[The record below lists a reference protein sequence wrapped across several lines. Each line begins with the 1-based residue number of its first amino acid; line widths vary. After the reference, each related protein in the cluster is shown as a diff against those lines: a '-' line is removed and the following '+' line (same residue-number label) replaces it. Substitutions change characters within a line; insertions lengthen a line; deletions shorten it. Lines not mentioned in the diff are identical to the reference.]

1 MREGQVADE
10 LLKGVYIPPQPK
22 LIDEIMLAGTDL
34 EEIGAKISA
43 DPGVSAAVLKTVN
56 SPFFGLQSPIVN
68 INQAVVLLGIER
80 VINIV
85 KSMLLRSSLAEIK
98 TSINMDSF
106 WESSYAVAVVSSAVC
121 RQLNLGLT
129 DEAYTLGLFHN
140 SGIPIIAQK
149 IQNYDQIIKASY
161 ARDDG
166 RITREEFKTIGMH
179 HAAAGYRLTRVWK
192 LPKLISEAVREHHSV
207 ERLLDDQSV
216 ENPKL
221 KSLVSVLKISEHM
234 VRQYQRLGGCDFDYE
249 WQNIK
254 TSVLGFLGL
263 SEYDQ
268 EDLEDA
274 VSYTL
279 GGIP

>member
-1 MREGQVADE
+1 MSKE

-22 LIDEIMLAGTDL
+22 LIDEIAMAGTDL
-34 EEIGAKISA
+34 DEIGARISA

-56 SPFFGLQSPIVN
+56 SPCFGLSSPIAS
-68 INQAVVLLGIER
+68 INQAVILLGIER
-80 VINIV
+80 VVNIV
-85 KSMLLRSSLAEIK
+85 KSMLLQNSLANVK
-98 TSINMDSF
+98 TSIDMEQF

-140 SGIPIIAQK
+140 SGMPIIAQK
-149 IQNYDQIIKASY
+149 IENYQQIIKQCY
-161 ARDDG
+161 AREDG
-166 RITREEFKTIGMH
+166 RVTREEFATIGMH
-179 HAAAGYRLTRVWK
+179 HSAAGYRLTRVWK
-192 LPKLISEAVREHHSV
+192 LPKLISEAVRDHHSV
-207 ERLLDDQSV
+207 ERLLDDNTV

-221 KSLVSVLKISEHM
+221 KSLVAVLKISEHM
-234 VRQYQRLGGCDFDYE
+234 VRLYSRLGGAREDYE
-249 WQNIK
+249 WQKIK
-254 TSVLGFLGL
+254 AGVLGFLGL

-274 VSYTL
+274 VSFTL

>member
-1 MREGQVADE
+1 MTEDV
-10 LLKGVYIPPQPK
+10 LKGIYIPPQPK
-22 LIDEIMLAGTDL
+22 LIDEIKLAKTDL
-34 EEIGAKISA
+34 DEIATRISA

-56 SPFFGLQSPIVN
+56 SPFFGLKSPIVS
-68 INQAVVLLGIER
+68 ISQAVILLGIDR
-80 VINIV
+80 VMNIV
-85 KSMLLRSSLAEIK
+85 KSMLLKSSMAKIS
-98 TSINMDSF
+98 TSINMERF
-106 WESSYAVAVVSSAVC
+106 WESSSAVAIVSSAIC

-140 SGIPIIAQK
+140 AGVPIIAQ
-149 IQNYDQIIKASY
+149 QVSNYGQIIQDSY
-161 ARDDG
+161 AREDG
-166 RITREEFKTIGMH
+166 KITREEFKTIGMH

-192 LPKLISEAVREHHSV
+192 LPKLIAEAVKNHHSV
-207 ERLLDDQSV
+207 ERLLDDNSI

-234 VRQYQRLGGCDFDYE
+234 VKLHSRLGNCEVDYE
-249 WQNIK
+249 WEQNK
-254 TSVLGFLGL
+254 LSVLGFLGL
-263 SEYDQ
+263 SEYDE